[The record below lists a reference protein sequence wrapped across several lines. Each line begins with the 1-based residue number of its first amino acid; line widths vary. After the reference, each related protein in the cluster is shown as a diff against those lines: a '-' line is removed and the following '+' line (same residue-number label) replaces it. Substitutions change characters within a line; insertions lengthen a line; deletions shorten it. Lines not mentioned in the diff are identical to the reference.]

1 MKKFWKG
8 FGWFVIC
15 GLVLLA
21 AFGIQMLAGVA
32 ISIPAMI
39 KVSAE
44 VAKNQITDPA
54 IIMQMSTEMSA
65 TMMETLLPYALLGAH
80 VITALVFGLW
90 YRFGLKQPIIKGVKT
105 VMNGKTLLVTV
116 LLAFGMGSATNFAM
130 PILIQIYP
138 ESSVAYYEQLMEQAA
153 IGVSLIS
160 NIAAVLVAPIGE
172 ELLFR
177 GVTLRFAEKA
187 TAQMNSRKAAFWI
200 ANTIQAFMFGAFHA
214 NFVQGSYAFVM
225 GLGFGY
231 LIKRYK
237 SIVPCIIAHMVING
251 SSVLIWNYVG
261 PMIPENNLVYIA
273 GSAVFMAMCVI
284 VLKMGGKCLVNEEVA
299 TETVAEA
306 VAE

>member
-8 FGWFVIC
+8 FGWFTIC
-15 GLVLLA
+15 CLVLLA
-21 AFGIQMLAGVA
+21 AFGIQMLAGAA
-32 ISIPAMI
+32 ISISVMLQLGAQ
-39 KVSAE
+39 
-44 VAKNQITDPA
+44 VAQQQITDPTVIA
-54 IIMQMSTEMSA
+54 QMSADMSA
-65 TMMETLLPYALLGAH
+65 TAMETMMPYALLGAH
-80 VITALVFGLW
+80 VGTALVFGLW
-90 YRFGLKQPIIKGVKT
+90 YRFGLKQPIIKGVKK

-138 ESSVAYYEQLMEQAA
+138 ASSVAYYEQLMEQAA

-160 NIAAVLVAPIGE
+160 NIAAVIVAPIGE

-187 TAQMNSRKAAFWI
+187 TAQMNNRKVAFWI
-200 ANTIQAFMFGAFHA
+200 ANTIQALMFGIFHA

-231 LIKRYK
+231 LAKRYK
-237 SIVPCIIAHMVING
+237 SVIPCILGHMVING
-251 SSVLIWNYVG
+251 SSVLIWNYIG
-261 PMIPENNLVYIA
+261 QMIPENNLVYILGTA
-273 GSAVFMAMCVI
+273 AFACMCI
-284 VLKMGGKCLVNEEVA
+284 IALKLGGKCIVAEEAV
-299 TETVAEA
+299 EVTVEA

>member
-8 FGWFVIC
+8 FGWFTIC
-15 GLVLLA
+15 CLVLLA
-21 AFGIQMLAGVA
+21 AFGIQMLAGAA
-32 ISIPAMI
+32 ISIPVMFQL
-39 KVSAE
+39 SAE
-44 VAKNQITDPA
+44 VMKQQITDPTVVA
-54 IIMQMSTEMSA
+54 QMSADMTATAME
-65 TMMETLLPYALLGAH
+65 TMMPYALLGAH
-80 VITALVFGLW
+80 VGTALVFGLW
-90 YRFGLKQPIIKGVKT
+90 YRFGLKQPIIKGVKK

-200 ANTIQAFMFGAFHA
+200 ANTIQALMFGIFHM

-231 LIKRYK
+231 LAKRYK
-237 SIVPCIIAHMVING
+237 SIVPCILGHMVING

-261 PMIPENNLVYIA
+261 GMIPENNLVYIL
-273 GSAVFMAMCVI
+273 GTAVFVGMCI
-284 VLKMGGKCLVNEEVA
+284 IALKLGGKCIVAEEAV
-299 TETVAEA
+299 EVTVEA